1 MRSSFGNTLRHLSD
15 GTRLYG
21 REHQGQGLAVFLLCL
36 YLPLV
41 IPLLRNGV
49 WVDPTVWIE
58 EVRVPTPGL
67 LLAAYSVVV
76 AVVIALALTPPSAVA
91 ATESTPYPVQRPV
104 KTKIIQNCRIFLN
117 AMIALGVV
125 GLIFTS
131 GIDRWEHLLGLVVG
145 TLLLQLGH
153 LDEVNS
159 VQVESVLLMLGKD
172 PLVDYDRW
180 FARRWTIERT
190 ALEAPEW
197 TKVVRKNLVLV
208 ILWVSVQAVA
218 LISYILLVHG
228 ANGLFIHALSIILLS
243 VAAGLTSVVG
253 LSSVL
258 ASTVVSRHATSR
270 RSTSFSIHPES
281 YFAALLVLAK
291 IITVLVMA
299 MLPFSWLSEQTRI
312 ETLIYVGFLILEML
326 LFFSA
331 SLWLLRRWGKKEPQ
345 GFATSNAIDAQAVRH
360 LLKKKSA
367 KDRASIRGAVI
378 YRQRFNKA
386 LKTDA
391 A

>member
-1 MRSSFGNTLRHLSD
+1 
-15 GTRLYG
+15 
-21 REHQGQGLAVFLLCL
+21 
-36 YLPLV
+36 
-41 IPLLRNGV
+41 
-49 WVDPTVWIE
+49 
-58 EVRVPTPGL
+58 
-67 LLAAYSVVV
+67 V
-76 AVVIALALTPPSAVA
+76 A
-91 ATESTPYPVQRPV
+91 
-104 KTKIIQNCRIFLN
+104 
-117 AMIALGVV
+117 
-125 GLIFTS
+125 
-131 GIDRWEHLLGLVVG
+131 G

-159 VQVESVLLMLGKD
+159 VQVESVLMMLGEE

-190 ALEAPEW
+190 ALEAPVW
-197 TKVVRKNLVLV
+197 LKILRKYLVLATV
-208 ILWVSVQAVA
+208 WVGVQAMA

-228 ANGLFIHALSIILLS
+228 TNGLFIHALSIILLS
-243 VAAGLTSVVG
+243 AAAGLTSVAG

-258 ASTVVSRHATSR
+258 ASTVISRHTASR
-270 RSTSFSIHPES
+270 RSSSFSVHPEA

-312 ETLIYVGFLILEML
+312 ETIVYVGFLILEML

-331 SLWLLRRWGKKEPQ
+331 SLWLLRRWGKKVPQ

-386 LKTDA
+386 LDTDA

>member
-1 MRSSFGNTLRHLSD
+1 MHSSFGNTLRHLSD

-67 LLAAYSVVV
+67 LLATYAVVV
-76 AVVIALALTPPSAVA
+76 AIVIALALTPPSTSVA
-91 ATESTPYPVQRPV
+91 TPSTPYPVQRPV
-104 KTKIIQNCRIFLN
+104 KTKIIQNCRLFLN
-117 AMIALGVV
+117 AMLALGVV
-125 GLIFTS
+125 GLVFSS
-131 GIDRWEHLLGLVVG
+131 GIDRWEHLLGIVVG
-145 TLLLQLGH
+145 VLLLQLGH

-159 VQVESVLLMLGKD
+159 VQVESVLMMLGEE

-190 ALEAPEW
+190 ALEAPVW
-197 TKVVRKNLVLV
+197 LKILRKYLVLATV
-208 ILWVSVQAVA
+208 WVGVQAMA

-228 ANGLFIHALSIILLS
+228 TNGLFIHALSIILLS
-243 VAAGLTSVVG
+243 AAAGLTSVAG

-258 ASTVVSRHATSR
+258 ASTVMSRHTASR
-270 RSTSFSIHPES
+270 RSSSFSVHPEA

-312 ETLIYVGFLILEML
+312 ETIVYVGFLILEML

-331 SLWLLRRWGKKEPQ
+331 SLWLLRRWGKKVPQ
-345 GFATSNAIDAQAVRH
+345 GFATSKAIDAQAVRH

-386 LKTDA
+386 LDTDA
-391 A
+391 V